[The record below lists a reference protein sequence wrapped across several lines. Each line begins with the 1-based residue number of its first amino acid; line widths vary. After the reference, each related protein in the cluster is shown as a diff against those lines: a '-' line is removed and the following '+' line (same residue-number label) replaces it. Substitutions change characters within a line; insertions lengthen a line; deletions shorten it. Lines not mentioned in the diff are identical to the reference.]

1 MSGLY
6 FEVKSKLR
14 KEFNLWHD
22 IVLKLFEVILLLLV
36 IIFVFTPATSNQ
48 YISGKDLTSIGAI
61 FFMYRSF
68 MIFRKN
74 KIINT
79 ARNYKRNN
87 TLTKADVE
95 KLLIEIQKSINYS
108 RDLIKWGMGIFAT
121 VIIAFLSIT
130 STLFSKMVDLAM
142 KSISERE
149 MSDFLEEFFTNST
162 ALDYFKFIFSILTI
176 IVMCLLI
183 IYILLDLFTYDRRFT
198 YGVLINFQY
207 DAFQSEKIEGKSRW
221 TSLKEVFFID
231 YFF

>member
-6 FEVKSKLR
+6 FEVKSQLR

-36 IIFVFTPATSNQ
+36 ISFVFTLATSNQ
-48 YISGKDLTSIGAI
+48 YVSGRDLVYIGI
-61 FFMYRSF
+61 YFFVHRSF

-79 ARNYKRNN
+79 ALNYGRNS

-95 KLLIEIQKSINYS
+95 KLLIEIQKSINHS

-121 VIIAFLSIT
+121 VMIAFLSIT

-142 KSISERE
+142 KSISEKE

-162 ALDYFKFIFSILTI
+162 ALDYLKFIFLILTI
-176 IVMCLLI
+176 VVMFLLI
-183 IYILLDLFTYDRRFT
+183 IYIILDLFTYDRRFT

-207 DAFQSEKIEGKSRW
+207 DAFQSEIIEGKSKW

>member
-14 KEFNLWHD
+14 KEFNLCHY
-22 IVLKLFEVILLLLV
+22 IGLKLIGVFLLLWV
-36 IIFVFTPATSNQ
+36 IYFVYTHATYKQ
-48 YISGKDLTSIGAI
+48 YISGKDLISIGAI

-79 ARNYKRNN
+79 ALNYKRNS

-108 RDLIKWGMGIFAT
+108 RDLIKWGLGIFAT

-130 STLFSKMVDLAM
+130 STLFSKMVDLVM
-142 KSISERE
+142 KIISERE
-149 MSDFLEEFFTNST
+149 MSDFLEEFLTTST

-198 YGVLINFQY
+198 YEVLINFQY
-207 DAFQSEKIEGKSRW
+207 DAFQSEKIEGKAYGHR
-221 TSLKEVFFID
+221 
-231 YFF
+231 